1 MVGWMVVFCINCIGL
16 CRGRKQFWV
25 IRECGTH
32 IFDKMM
38 PFYKQPDTVNNI
50 KVKLYCPL
58 VVVTIYQ
65 KQAESRIILQE
76 NTGVVGK

>member
-1 MVGWMVVFCINCIGL
+1 
-16 CRGRKQFWV
+16 
-25 IRECGTH
+25 
-32 IFDKMM
+32 M
-38 PFYKQPDTVNNI
+38 PVYKQPDTVNNI

-58 VVVTIYQ
+58 AVATIYQ

>member
-1 MVGWMVVFCINCIGL
+1 MFCIKHIGL
-16 CRGRKQFWV
+16 CRGKKKFWV